1 MKKIA
6 IYISVIIALVL
17 LTSCEK
23 EPVPEPIRTTVLF
36 YTSGMGYEIRMPP
49 TVVRIIYWQYPP
61 QCTDMPTES
70 LKSPK
75 MVPGVYDYDL
85 YKIDGTKVS
94 FLRSG
99 QLTIVQGCNI
109 FNLNNL

>member
-1 MKKIA
+1 MKKSLFYILA
-6 IYISVIIALVL
+6 IFALVL
-17 LTSCEK
+17 LSCEK
-23 EPVPEPIRTTVLF
+23 EPAPEPIRTTVLF

-61 QCTDMPTES
+61 QCTDMPSES

-85 YKIDGTKVS
+85 YKTVGSGVE